1 MKNRKNEKLAE
12 VVLPY
17 SRPNPSFPSTQKDK
31 LLYSEILS
39 CRLLVVYP
47 GYLRNSITG
56 CGGWK
61 KD

>member
-1 MKNRKNEKLAE
+1 MKNRKNEKLE
-12 VVLPY
+12 QVVLPY
-17 SRPNPSFPSTQKDK
+17 SKSNPSFPSTQKDK
-31 LLYSEILS
+31 LFYSEILS

-56 CGGWK
+56 CSGRR